1 MYDPHQVTKDFE
13 AAIAKYCGAPYAVA
27 TTSCTMG
34 ILLACAYFKQKHH
47 WWQHATITMPTRS
60 YIGVPMSIK
69 HAGFNVE
76 FRDGVVK
83 WSGEY
88 NLFPLPVWDSARRT
102 TSGMYRTGQM
112 QVLSLHWSKVLGVQ
126 QGGVILLDD
135 PEAVEWLRRARF
147 DGRREGV
154 PPDEDTFDMIGYHAY
169 MSPEVAASALMRL
182 SLLPKYNED
191 LPWDNYPDLSKLEIF
206 K

>member
-1 MYDPHQVTKDFE
+1 MCDPHQATKDFE
-13 AAIAKYCGAPYAVA
+13 KAIAEYCGAPYAVA

-34 ILLACAYFKQKHH
+34 ILLACAWLKHSLKLGEGY
-47 WWQHATITMPTRS
+47 TICMPKHS
-60 YIGVPMSIK
+60 YVGVPMSIK
-69 HAGFNVE
+69 HAGFEVE
-76 FRDGVVK
+76 FYDHK

-88 NLFPLPVWDSARRT
+88 QLAPLPLWDSARRT
-102 TSGMYRTGQM
+102 RRGMYRASQM
-112 QVLSLHWSKVLGVQ
+112 QVISLHWGKILGVQ

-135 PEAVEWLRRARF
+135 RDAVEWLKRARF

-154 PPDEDTFDMIGYHAY
+154 SPDEDTFDMLGYHAY
-169 MSPEVAASALMRL
+169 LSPEVSASALMRL
-182 SLLPKYNED
+182 SMLPDYNED